1 MLSIAALKSSLD
13 IENPHQLLNYLH
25 RRGSID
31 KNKEVRISLLSGGVS
46 KRTVLLEFADGSPW
60 VMKQALDKLRVD
72 GDWFCSPERIFYE
85 AEAMRWL
92 DQYVHGN
99 TPKLIFEDQ
108 SQYILA
114 MEAVQPP
121 FENLKT
127 LLISSPP
134 KSLYFKSAG
143 KLLGQIHLQGSKKE
157 THIPELFN
165 DTQFFQTLRIE
176 PYYLETVK
184 KVGETRSFFA
194 ALIADTNNDRYTFVH
209 GDYSPKNLL
218 VKDDKLILLD
228 HEVVPYGDGT
238 FDLGFFIAHLLSKAN
253 HLPEYRAVFI
263 TGVLIFFEAYL
274 YQTKFMNKSREQRA
288 VSHTIG
294 CLLAR
299 VCGLSKLEYLSEKQ
313 RHRQKSLALQL
324 LADIPRSI
332 NELTLKFK
340 DLMDA

>member
-1 MLSIAALKSSLD
+1 MNAELN
-13 IENPHQLLNYLH
+13 IENPLELLNYL
-25 RRGSID
+25 RDGGSIE
-31 KNKEVRISLLSGGVS
+31 KNTEVRISLLSGGVS
-46 KRTVLLEFADGSPW
+46 NRTVLLEFDDGSSW
-60 VMKQALDKLRVD
+60 VMKQALDKLRVE

-134 KSLYFKSAG
+134 RSIYFKSAG
-143 KLLGQIHLQGSKKE
+143 KLLGQIHLQGSKQE

-165 DTQFFQTLRIE
+165 DNQFFQTLRIE
-176 PYYLETVK
+176 PYYLETIK
-184 KVGETRSFFA
+184 KVGESKSFFET
-194 ALIADTNNDRYTFVH
+194 LIADTNNDRYTFVH

-228 HEVVPYGDGT
+228 HEVVHYGDGT
-238 FDLGFFIAHLLSKAN
+238 FDLGFFIAHLLSKSN
-253 HLPEYRAVFI
+253 HLPEYNAEFI
-263 TGVLIFFEAYL
+263 SGVLVFFEAYL
-274 YQTKFMNKSREQRA
+274 DQTKMMNKSREQRA

-294 CLLAR
+294 CFLAR
-299 VCGLSKLEYLSEKQ
+299 VCGLSQLEYLSEEQ
-313 RHRQKSLALQL
+313 RHRQKSIALRL
-324 LADIPRSI
+324 LADIPHSI

>member
-1 MLSIAALKSSLD
+1 MNAELN
-13 IENPHQLLNYLH
+13 IEDPPDLLNYL
-25 RRGSID
+25 REGGRIGENT
-31 KNKEVRISLLSGGVS
+31 KVRISRLTGGVS
-46 KRTVLLEFADGSPW
+46 NRTVLLEFDDGSSW

-72 GDWFCSPERIFYE
+72 GDWFCSPERILFE

-92 DQYVHGN
+92 DQYVPGN

-134 KSLYFKSAG
+134 KPMYFKSAG
-143 KLLGQIHLQGSKKE
+143 KLLGQIHLQGSKEK

-165 DTQFFQTLRIE
+165 DTQFFHTLRIT
-176 PYYLETVK
+176 PYYLETIK
-184 KVGETRSFFA
+184 QVGETRSFFE

-218 VKDDKLILLD
+218 VKDGKLILLD
-228 HEVVPYGDGT
+228 HEVTHYGDGT

-253 HLPEYRAVFI
+253 HLPEYRTEFI

-274 YQTKFMNKSREQRA
+274 DQTKVITRAREQRA
-288 VSHTIG
+288 VRHAAG
-294 CLLAR
+294 CFLSR
-299 VCGLSKLEYLSEKQ
+299 VCGLSQLEYLHKEQ
-313 RHRQKSLALQL
+313 RQRQKTIALQL
-324 LADIPRSI
+324 LSDIPESM
-332 NELTLKFK
+332 NELSSKFK
-340 DLMDA
+340 DLMNA